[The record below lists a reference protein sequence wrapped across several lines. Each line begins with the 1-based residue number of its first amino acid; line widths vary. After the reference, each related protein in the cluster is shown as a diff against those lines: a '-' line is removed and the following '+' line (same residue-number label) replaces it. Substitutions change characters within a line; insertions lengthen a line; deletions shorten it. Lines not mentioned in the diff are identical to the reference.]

1 MLDISKEENGQR
13 FNPPDRR
20 FTFYPL
26 VEIFV
31 MKVVLNLTGGLK
43 TMNLSD
49 EKKVVIGAIATA
61 LFIGFVLVKDFT
73 AY

>member
-20 FTFYPL
+20 FLIYPL

-61 LFIGFVLVKDFT
+61 LFIGFVLVKDFI